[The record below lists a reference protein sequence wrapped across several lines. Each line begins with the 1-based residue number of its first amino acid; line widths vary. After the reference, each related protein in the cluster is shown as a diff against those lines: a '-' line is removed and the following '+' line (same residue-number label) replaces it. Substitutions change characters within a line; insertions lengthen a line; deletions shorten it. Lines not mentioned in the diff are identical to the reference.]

1 MTAANPLARTETPG
15 KLGLGLLIAL
25 VVGSIL
31 GSGIFGLPQNM
42 AVGAG
47 AGAILIGWLI
57 TGAGMFMLARVYQ
70 SLATRKP
77 ELNNGVYAYARAL
90 SGDYVGFNSAWG
102 YWISAWVG
110 NVGYLVAAFGTWLLF
125 PGFWRRQHT
134 SCHCLCFS
142 DVVAGS
148 CFGAKRHSGGH
159 RTERHSDCCQS
170 SAIDRVYHFGR
181 GGVSDRDIQA
191 RLLGRSLAG
200 LRASSNKKHHAGHG
214 VGVHRH

>member
-70 SLATRKP
+70 CRNRSWYCRMCQKA
-77 ELNNGVYAYARAL
+77 
-90 SGDYVGFNSAWG
+90 
-102 YWISAWVG
+102 
-110 NVGYLVAAFGTWLLF
+110 
-125 PGFWRRQHT
+125 
-134 SCHCLCFS
+134 
-142 DVVAGS
+142 
-148 CFGAKRHSGGH
+148 H
-159 RTERHSDCCQS
+159 RSR
-170 SAIDRVYHFGR
+170 
-181 GGVSDRDIQA
+181 
-191 RLLGRSLAG
+191 
-200 LRASSNKKHHAGHG
+200 
-214 VGVHRH
+214 